1 MKFASLVGAAALAIG
16 FISAPAEASVL
27 FTGSTA
33 GCFGVGCST
42 FTTTPKDNPNLQY
55 TFGTFS
61 GSTDDTLAVNLGT
74 FALATGTHNYS
85 GDSFTL
91 EVLFT
96 LPAGV
101 TPNGSSSVFSS
112 IITGQVKQGQNGD
125 VSVNFDNTAHT
136 YSWAGGT
143 FTLAVD
149 DVSKFSVGHS
159 NSVTGEITLTSVS
172 AVPEPASWAMMLLG
186 FSGVGFLAYRR
197 RASATMR
204 IA

>member
-1 MKFASLVGAAALAIG
+1 MKLASLIGAAALALG
-16 FISAPAEASVL
+16 FAAAPAEAAIL

-33 GCFGVGCST
+33 GCFGPSCST
-42 FTTTPKDNPNLQY
+42 FTTTANDVPNLY
-55 TFGTFS
+55 FNTGSFS
-61 GSTDDTLAVNLGT
+61 GSTDDTLAVNLGS
-74 FALATGTHNYS
+74 FNLATGTHNYT

-96 LPAGV
+96 LPSGV
-101 TPNGSSSVFSS
+101 TPNGSSSVFAA
-112 IITGQVKQGQNGD
+112 TVNGQVKTGNNGD
-125 VSVNFDNTAHT
+125 VFIDFDNTAHN

-143 FTLAVD
+143 FTLAVE

-159 NSVTGEITLTSVS
+159 NSITGEITVTSVS
-172 AVPEPASWAMMLLG
+172 AVPEPATWAMMLLG

-197 RASATMR
+197 RSGAAIR